1 MMGVGKRK
9 VLIIGPFGQDGQ
21 IISRLLLN
29 KQTSIYGIAKDK
41 KPEYIQLDGINYI
54 FGNLSD
60 HYFSTQILEEIKP
73 DVIIHLAAKH
83 GNSITMSSIEANYS
97 EEILSTGSGILV
109 NLIDWLKKHP
119 NTKLLVALSSFMY
132 SGNPTESLITINS
145 VHAPKGVYGEI
156 KVKMHQMLTR
166 ARQDFGIDVCGMIL
180 FNHTSTFSKPGF
192 LIPDLALKIRSFV
205 DHHLEVLNIEHSN
218 KLVDISN
225 AWDFCEGMIAI
236 IESSHS
242 RDFIFSS
249 GNLIS
254 IKSIVENTISQLNP
268 SYLSALNF
276 LPSTDNNSIPIYGDI
291 SETIRL
297 LNWKPTISI
306 STTLAEMSQ
315 IA

>member
-9 VLIIGPFGQDGQ
+9 ILIIGPFGQDGQ

-29 KQTSIYGIAKDK
+29 KQTSVYGIARDK
-41 KPEYIQLDGINYI
+41 KPESIPLDGINYI
-54 FGNLSD
+54 FGDLSD
-60 HYFSTQILEEIKP
+60 HHFSTQILEEIQP
-73 DVIIHLAAKH
+73 DVIIHLAARH
-83 GNSITMSSIEANYS
+83 GNSITMSSVEANHS
-97 EEILSTGSGILV
+97 KEILGAGLGILV
-109 NLIDWLKKHP
+109 NLIDWLKKQP

-132 SGNPTESLITINS
+132 SGNPKESLIKLDS
-145 VHAPKGVYGEI
+145 VHAPKGVYGET

-166 ARQDFGIDVCGMIL
+166 ARQDFGVDACGMIL
-180 FNHTSTFSKPGF
+180 FNHSSIFSKPGF

-205 DHHLEVLNIEHSN
+205 DQHLEVLNIEHSN

-236 IESSHS
+236 MESGHS

-254 IKSIVENTISQLNP
+254 IKSIVENAISQLNP
-268 SYLSALNF
+268 SYLNNLNF
-276 LPSTDNNSIPIYGDI
+276 LASTEHHSMPIYGDI
-291 SETIRL
+291 SETTHL
-297 LNWKPTISI
+297 LNWKPTRSI